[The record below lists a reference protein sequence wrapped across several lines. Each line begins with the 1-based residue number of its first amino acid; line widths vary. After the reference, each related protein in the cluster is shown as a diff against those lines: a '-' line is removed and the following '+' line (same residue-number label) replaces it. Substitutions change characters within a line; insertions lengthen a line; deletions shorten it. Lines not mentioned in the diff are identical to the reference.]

1 MVAKFSSDNDN
12 GGSYTFNKGPMLC
25 RAEGCQCWAQSG
37 TRGLGN
43 EPDSPGRCL
52 YHGAIDENPEGWRK
66 MTELLQN
73 AAVRQLI
80 YLCAQL
86 EKLPIDRSEMYKL
99 DGSLIDD
106 AFWKNHRWNDSNYL
120 TYRVRDL
127 IDSYTEFFSFD
138 PSVRVRNMGEAKD
151 GREYWQDPAY
161 ESPKAYGLRVHRALM
176 AKLVLWSV
184 PHRRPAVTG
193 HVAPSSDELAKF
205 LARNRAFFPER
216 RAA

>member
-1 MVAKFSSDNDN
+1 MVAKFSADN

-25 RAEGCQCWAQSG
+25 RAEGCQCKAQLG

-43 EPDSPGRCL
+43 EPDSPGLCL
-52 YHGAIDENPEGWRK
+52 YHDTINENPEGWRK
-66 MTELLQN
+66 MTELLQHP
-73 AAVRQLI
+73 AVRQLI
-80 YLCAQL
+80 FLCTQL

-106 AFWKNHRWNDSNYL
+106 ASWKKKRWVDSNYL

-138 PSVRVRNMGEAKD
+138 PSIRVRNMGEAKD
-151 GREYWQDPAY
+151 RREYWQDPAW
-161 ESPKAYGLRVHRALM
+161 ESPKKYGHRVHNALID
-176 AKLVLWSV
+176 KLVLWSV
-184 PHRRPAVTG
+184 PNSRPAVTG

>member
-43 EPDSPGRCL
+43 EPDSPGLCL

-106 AFWKNHRWNDSNYL
+106 AYWKNHRWNDSNYL

-138 PSVRVRNMGEAKD
+138 TSVRVRNTGEAKD

>member
-43 EPDSPGRCL
+43 EPDSPGLCL

-106 AFWKNHRWNDSNYL
+106 AYWKNHRWNDSNYL

-138 PSVRVRNMGEAKD
+138 PSVRVRNTGEAKD
-151 GREYWQDPAY
+151 GREYWQDPDY

-184 PHRRPAVTG
+184 PRRRPAVTG

>member
-43 EPDSPGRCL
+43 EPDSPGLCL

-66 MTELLQN
+66 MTELLQT

-106 AFWKNHRWNDSNYL
+106 AYWKNHRWNDSNYL

-138 PSVRVRNMGEAKD
+138 PSVRVRNTGEAKD
-151 GREYWQDPAY
+151 GREYWQDPDY

-184 PHRRPAVTG
+184 PRRRPAVTG

>member
-37 TRGLGN
+37 MRGLGN
-43 EPDSPGRCL
+43 EPDSPGLCL

-106 AFWKNHRWNDSNYL
+106 AYWKNHRWNDSNYL

-138 PSVRVRNMGEAKD
+138 PSVRVRNTGEAKD
-151 GREYWQDPAY
+151 GREYWQDPDY

-184 PHRRPAVTG
+184 PRRRPAVTG